1 MRRLATDS
9 IALLIYAALVVWLTW
24 PLGAHLATHL
34 PNAAVESRFDGLLVT
49 WALAHESRALASD
62 PARLGEANIY
72 FPARHALF
80 YAEAGFGA
88 LPYFVGPFLLTDN
101 PALAMNLTL
110 LLSVAL
116 SAWALPL
123 AVIAGGRLL
132 GSATRAA
139 GARLLAV
146 LGLSAFAVILAY
158 CGYLVVR
165 LENPALQAQ
174 SPWPYPATVPSF
186 DYGLRLPFLRTL
198 VVPAT

>member
-34 PNAAVESRFDGLLVT
+34 PDAAVESRFDGLLVT

-101 PALAMNLTL
+101 PALAVNLTL
-110 LLSVAL
+110 LLCVAL
-116 SAWALPL
+116 SAWA
-123 AVIAGGRLL
+123 VH
-132 GSATRAA
+132 
-139 GARLLAV
+139 
-146 LGLSAFAVILAY
+146 
-158 CGYLVVR
+158 LVVR
-165 LENPALQAQ
+165 WWTESHAAAFVAACALLSSHWLLRGFLAAVPNYAVLQYFPFIVYLAATPARR
-174 SPWPYPATVPSF
+174 PWEA
-186 DYGLRLPFLRTL
+186 LRLLPL
-198 VVPAT
+198 VVLPR